1 MTIRTILVVAET
13 TGDELRP
20 ATLETITAANSLAAG
35 AGARVIAGI
44 AGSKPQSAA
53 AVLAST
59 GVSKVLVVD
68 DPSLSTF
75 TTDSAVA
82 AAETFIGAAQPDLVM
97 IPATT
102 SGRDYAPRLAA
113 RLKAVTATD
122 VVAISVDGDSV
133 SAVRPVYGGKLLSR
147 VALPE
152 SALRIV
158 TIRPGSFE
166 KGELRS
172 ESAPIEPVSFTP
184 PPSRVRVEG
193 LVDEAIAGSARLA
206 EAEVVVG
213 GGRGL
218 KEQQNF
224 ALIEQLAGALGG
236 VVGATRAVTDLGW
249 RPHNEQVGQTG
260 HSISPKLY
268 VAVGISGAAQHV
280 VGIQGSEFIVA
291 INRDPD
297 APIFKLAS
305 FGIVGD
311 LFEVVPAI
319 VDELAAS
326 A

>member
-1 MTIRTILVVAET
+1 MTTRTILVIAET

-20 ATLETITAANSLAAG
+20 AALETVTAALHLAASTG
-35 AGARVIAGI
+35 AQVVAGI
-44 AGSKPQSAA
+44 AGSSPRA
-53 AVLAST
+53 AVAAVTST
-59 GVSKVLVVD
+59 GVSKVLVMD
-68 DPSLSTF
+68 DPSLASF
-75 TTDSAVA
+75 TTDGAIA
-82 AAETFIGAAQPDLVM
+82 AAEALIAAADPSFVL
-97 IPATT
+97 IPGTT

-113 RLKAVTATD
+113 RLGAATATD
-122 VVAISVDGDSV
+122 VVALSIDGDAL
-133 SAVRPVYGGKLLSR
+133 SAVRPVYGGKLLTG
-147 VALPE
+147 VTLPE
-152 SALRIV
+152 SSLGIL

-166 KGELRS
+166 KAEQTS
-172 ESAPIEPVSFTP
+172 ESAPHEPVAFTP

-193 LVDEAIAGSARLA
+193 LVDEVLAGSARLA
-206 EAEVVVG
+206 EAEVVIA
-213 GGRGL
+213 GGRGV

-224 ALIEQLAGALGG
+224 ALVEQLAEALGG

-260 HSISPKLY
+260 HTISPRLY